1 MDQPSVDGIN
11 TYFVA
16 RETAATGLKVALSGV
31 GGDELFGTY
40 PSFQQIPQA
49 VARLAPF
56 AHVPLLPQLFRRV
69 SAPVLARLTSPKYAG
84 VFEYGGDH
92 GGTYLLRRG
101 LFMPWELP
109 ELMDADMAGEGWR
122 ELATLARLEDRHR
135 DIRHG
140 WLKVMALE
148 MGCYMRDQLLRDADW
163 AGMAHGLEIRTP
175 LVDVALFRSLLP
187 ALVSER
193 RPSKRDM
200 ALTSKPALPAAVLDR
215 PKTGFVVPVRD
226 WLMAGGQAGSAR
238 GLRGWARLVHS
249 RFAGAS
255 P

>member
-1 MDQPSVDGIN
+1 
-11 TYFVA
+11 
-16 RETAATGLKVALSGV
+16 
-31 GGDELFGTY
+31 
-40 PSFQQIPQA
+40 
-49 VARLAPF
+49 
-56 AHVPLLPQLFRRV
+56 
-69 SAPVLARLTSPKYAG
+69 LARLTSPKYAG

-163 AGMAHGLEIRTP
+163 AGMAQGLEIRTP